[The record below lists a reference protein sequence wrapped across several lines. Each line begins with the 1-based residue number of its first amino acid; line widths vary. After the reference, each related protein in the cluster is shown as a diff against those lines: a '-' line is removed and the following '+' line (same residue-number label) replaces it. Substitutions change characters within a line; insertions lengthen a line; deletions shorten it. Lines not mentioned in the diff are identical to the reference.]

1 MSDNEKGFL
10 QVNNQIVDYWMAQ
23 LTSAEFKTLLAIV
36 RKTKGWNKP
45 YDRISQSQIAA
56 LTGLTTR
63 SVRTAISLLEKKK
76 LIIVAGDDNKTR
88 LFSVNYHTV
97 NDVETDVTAIEKAIR
112 DAEVISKYAEV
123 ISPQKE
129 VISKDAEADFHH
141 NRQTI
146 DTINKQSKDSKSKP
160 DKKEVKFSP
169 TKPNDVSSQTWN
181 DLLQLRKT
189 KRAVESQTAWTRINN
204 AIERA
209 QQATGHSLE
218 DIYSYW
224 VMRAWSG
231 FDDKWYVN
239 AHPKQKAITSTGNNG
254 YERQSDYSDFTQSV
268 QQQLMQQFEREDAQE
283 TDHYFGCRDVYP
295 MED

>member
-1 MSDNEKGFL
+1 MSKCHMFSVDDAIEHGVEKAVIIQNLRFWLEKVKG
-10 QVNNQIVDYWMAQ
+10 NDKDGHKHDGYYWTYNSARAFAEIFPYFNKSKVHRLLTQ
-23 LTSAEFKTLLAIV
+23 LEDDGIIMSGNF
-36 RKTKGWNKP
+36 NKAK
-45 YDRISQSQIAA
+45 YDRTKWYSMPEFSIS
-56 LTGLTTR
+56 
-63 SVRTAISLLEKKK
+63 
-76 LIIVAGDDNKTR
+76 NKQN
-88 LFSVNYHTV
+88 FQV
-97 NDVETDVTAIEKAIR
+97 
-112 DAEVISKYAEV
+112 AEVKDESLESATPIPYV
-123 ISPQKE
+123 ITDSNPDVITNTKVTKE
-129 VISKDAEADFHH
+129 KVVEP
-141 NRQTI
+141 R
-146 DTINKQSKDSKSKP
+146 
-160 DKKEVKFSP
+160 VKFSP
-169 TKPNDVSSQTWN
+169 TKPNDVSSQTWI

-283 TDHYFGCRDVYP
+283 TDHHFGCRDVYP